1 MVLTHPSQTK
11 EEPKMQVIQNSKIQE
26 KIYTEK
32 LTNGLK
38 VIIIPKKTQKKYII
52 WGVKYGS
59 IDHKFM
65 VDNREI
71 TVPDGIAHYM
81 EHKLFE
87 QENGTNSL
95 DVLSSMGV
103 DANAYTTNNHTA
115 YLFEDNNG
123 KFLEALDEF
132 MNYVQNP
139 YFTDENV
146 EKERGIIEQEIM
158 MYDDYPDWKVYMN
171 AIKAMYHNN
180 PINIDVAGT
189 KETIAEITK
198 DKLYDAYHAFYRP
211 DNMAIVACGD
221 FEPQEIISEIEKRM
235 TLQNA
240 TQNVKRIYEEEPQEI
255 VKSRMEAEMNISM
268 PIFTLGYKDEIACE
282 NQIKKD
288 LALDIIFN
296 ILIGDSSELYQ
307 SLYEQGL
314 LQAEPT
320 FIYENSETYSHI
332 LIQGQSEKYDEVIQ
346 KIEDKIE
353 ELKQKGIEDE
363 VFERIKKKLY
373 GEYVKSYNDV
383 ASLATT
389 FIQNY
394 FRNINPLDY
403 FEEFKGL
410 DKEYTMQVLKQAF
423 AKDKKVVSIVKSK

>member
-1 MVLTHPSQTK
+1 
-11 EEPKMQVIQNSKIQE
+11 MQIIENNKIQE
-26 KIYTEK
+26 KVYIEK
-32 LTNGLK
+32 LSNGLK

-52 WGVKYGS
+52 WGVNYGS
-59 IDHKFM
+59 IDHKFI
-65 VDNREI
+65 VGDREI

-95 DVLSSMGV
+95 DVLSSMSV

-123 KFLEALDEF
+123 KFFEALDEF

-158 MYDDYPDWKVYMN
+158 MYDDYPDWKLYMN
-171 AIKAMYHNN
+171 VMKAMYHKN

-198 DKLYDAYHAFYRP
+198 EKLYDAYNAFYRP
-211 DNMAIVACGD
+211 DKMAIVVCGD
-221 FEPQEIISEIEKRM
+221 FEPEKVISEIERRM
-235 TLQNA
+235 TLQN
-240 TQNVKRIYEEEPQEI
+240 TKETVKRVYEEEPDEI
-255 VKSRMEAEMNISM
+255 VKSRIEAKMNISM
-268 PIFTLGYKDEIACE
+268 PLFMIGYKDVNSCE

-296 ILIGDSSELYQ
+296 ILIGDSTELYQ
-307 SLYEQGL
+307 SLYEEGI
-314 LQAEPT
+314 LQSEPT
-320 FIYENSETYSHI
+320 FIYENSKTYSHVI
-332 LIQGQSEKYDEVIQ
+332 IQGQSQQYDEVIT
-346 KIEDKIE
+346 KLEEGIET
-353 ELKQKGIEDE
+353 LKQKGIEDC

-373 GEYVKSYNDV
+373 GEFVKSYND
-383 ASLATT
+383 AGNLATS
-389 FIQNY
+389 FVQNY
-394 FRNINPLDY
+394 FRGINPLDY

-410 DKEYTMQVLKQAF
+410 DKEYTMQILNEVFQ
-423 AKDKKVVSIVKSK
+423 KDKKVVSIVTTK

>member
-1 MVLTHPSQTK
+1 MQIIENNKIK
-11 EEPKMQVIQNSKIQE
+11 EKVYI
-26 KIYTEK
+26 EK
-32 LTNGLK
+32 LSNGLK

-52 WGVKYGS
+52 WGVNYGS
-59 IDHKFM
+59 IDNRFM
-65 VDNREI
+65 VNNEEI
-71 TVPDGIAHYM
+71 KVPDGIAHYM

-87 QENGTNSL
+87 QSNGTNSL

-103 DANAYTTNNHTA
+103 NANAYTTNNHTA

-123 KFLEALDEF
+123 KFYEAIDEF

-158 MYDDYPDWKVYMN
+158 MYDDYPDWKIYMN
-171 AIKAMYHNN
+171 AIKAMYHKN

-198 DKLYDAYHAFYRP
+198 EKLYETYHAFYNP
-211 DNMAIVACGD
+211 DNMAIVVCGD
-221 FEPQEIISEIEKRM
+221 FNPEEIIKEIEKRM
-235 TLQNA
+235 TLEK
-240 TQNVKRIYEEEPQEI
+240 NVTSLKRIYEDEPEEI
-255 VKSRMEAEMNISM
+255 VQPYIEAEMNISM
-268 PIFTLGYKDEIACE
+268 PLFIIGYKDSIKTE
-282 NQIKKD
+282 NQLRKD

-307 SLYEQGL
+307 KLYEDEL
-314 LQAEPT
+314 LLSEPT
-320 FIYENSETYSHI
+320 FIYENSKTYSQV
-332 LIQGQSEKYDEVIQ
+332 LIQGQSEDYKNVIDT
-346 KIEDKIE
+346 IEKEIE
-353 ELKQKGIEDE
+353 NLKKKGIDE
-363 VFERIKKKLY
+363 KEFDRIKKKLY

-383 ASLATT
+383 GGIATS

-403 FEEFKGL
+403 FEEFKSL
-410 DKEYTMQVLKQAF
+410 DKEYTMQILNDVFKKEKQ
-423 AKDKKVVSIVKSK
+423 VISIVKSK

>member
-1 MVLTHPSQTK
+1 MQT
-11 EEPKMQVIQNSKIQE
+11 IQNNKIQE

-32 LTNGLK
+32 LSNGLNLM
-38 VIIIPKKTQKKYII
+38 IIPKKTQKKYII
-52 WGVKYGS
+52 WGVNYGS

-65 VDNREI
+65 VGDKEN

-95 DVLSSMGV
+95 DVLSSLGV
-103 DANAYTTNNHTA
+103 NANAYTTNNHTA
-115 YLFEDNNG
+115 YLFEDNNE

-158 MYDDYPDWKVYMN
+158 MYDDYPDWKLYMN
-171 AIKAMYHNN
+171 AMKAMYHKN

-189 KETIAEITK
+189 KETIAKITK
-198 DKLYDAYHAFYRP
+198 DTLYEAYHAFYRP
-211 DNMAIVACGD
+211 DKMAIVVCGD
-221 FEPQEIISEIEKRM
+221 FEPEKLIPEIEKRM

-240 TQNVKRIYEEEPQEI
+240 TQNVKRLYEEEPKEI
-255 VKSRMEAEMNISM
+255 VQKQVEAEMNISM
-268 PIFTLGYKDEIACE
+268 PIFMIGYKDEVACE

-288 LALDIIFN
+288 LALDILFN

-307 SLYEQGL
+307 SLYEEGL
-314 LQAEPT
+314 LQSEPT
-320 FIYENSETYSHI
+320 FIYENSQTYSHV
-332 LIQGQSEKYDEVIQ
+332 LIQGQSEKYDEVIK
-346 KIEDKIE
+346 KIEQGIE
-353 ELKQKGIEDE
+353 NLKQNEIQDE
-363 VFERIKKKLY
+363 VFDRIKKKLY

-383 ASLATT
+383 GSIATT

-410 DKEYTMQVLKQAF
+410 DKAYTMQVLEEVFKPER
-423 AKDKKVVSIVKSK
+423 KVVSIVKSK

>member
-1 MVLTHPSQTK
+1 MQTI
-11 EEPKMQVIQNSKIQE
+11 ENREIQE

-32 LTNGLK
+32 LSNGLK
-38 VIIIPKKTQKKYII
+38 VMIIPKRTQKKYII

-59 IDHKFM
+59 IDHRFM
-65 VDNREI
+65 VDGQEI

-87 QENGTNSL
+87 QSNGTNSL

-103 DANAYTTNNHTA
+103 NANAYTTNNHTA

-123 KFLEALDEF
+123 KFWEALDEF

-171 AIKAMYHNN
+171 AIKAMYHKN
-180 PINIDVAGT
+180 PIKIDVAGT

-198 DKLYDAYHAFYRP
+198 DKLYQTYQAFYRP
-211 DNMAIVACGD
+211 DNMAIVICGD
-221 FEPQEIISEIEKRM
+221 FEPEKLLEEIEKRM
-235 TLQNA
+235 TLQNSNQTVERVA
-240 TQNVKRIYEEEPQEI
+240 EEEPKGI
-255 VKSRMEAEMNISM
+255 VQKRIEAEMNISM
-268 PIFTLGYKDEIACE
+268 PIFMLGYKDEAICD

-288 LALDIIFN
+288 LALDILFN

-307 SLYEQGL
+307 SLYEDGL
-314 LQAEPT
+314 LQTEPT
-320 FIYENSETYSHI
+320 FIYENSNTYSHI

-346 KIEDKIE
+346 KIEAGIE
-353 ELKQKGIEDE
+353 NLKKNGIEDK

-383 ASLATT
+383 GSIATS
-389 FIQNY
+389 FIQNH
-394 FRNINPLDY
+394 FREINPLDY
-403 FEEFKGL
+403 FEEFKSL
-410 DKEYTMQVLKQAF
+410 DKQYTMQILNQAF
-423 AKDKKVVSIVKSK
+423 QRENQVVSIVKSKDSN

>member
-1 MVLTHPSQTK
+1 MKRRKLMQT
-11 EEPKMQVIQNSKIQE
+11 IQNNKIQE

-32 LTNGLK
+32 LSNGLNLM
-38 VIIIPKKTQKKYII
+38 IIPKKTQKKYII
-52 WGVKYGS
+52 WGVNYGS

-65 VDNREI
+65 VGDKEI

-95 DVLSSMGV
+95 DVLSSLGV
-103 DANAYTTNNHTA
+103 NANAYTTNNHTA
-115 YLFEDNNG
+115 YLFEDNNE

-158 MYDDYPDWKVYMN
+158 MYDDYPDWKLYMN
-171 AIKAMYHNN
+171 AMKAMYHKN

-189 KETIAEITK
+189 KETIAKITK
-198 DKLYDAYHAFYRP
+198 DTLYEAYHAFYRP
-211 DNMAIVACGD
+211 DKMAIVVCGD
-221 FEPQEIISEIEKRM
+221 FEPEKLIPEIEKRM

-240 TQNVKRIYEEEPQEI
+240 TQNVKRLYEEEPKEI
-255 VKSRMEAEMNISM
+255 VQKQVEAEMNISM
-268 PIFTLGYKDEIACE
+268 PIFMIGYKDEVACE

-288 LALDIIFN
+288 LALDILFN

-307 SLYEQGL
+307 SLYEEGL
-314 LQAEPT
+314 LQSEPT
-320 FIYENSETYSHI
+320 FIYENSQTYSHV
-332 LIQGQSEKYDEVIQ
+332 LIQGQSEKYDEVIK
-346 KIEDKIE
+346 KIEQGIE
-353 ELKQKGIEDE
+353 NLKQNGIQDE
-363 VFERIKKKLY
+363 VFDRIKKKLY

-383 ASLATT
+383 GSIATT

-410 DKEYTMQVLKQAF
+410 DKAYTMQVLEEVFKPER
-423 AKDKKVVSIVKSK
+423 KVVSIVKSK